1 MIIPSV
7 HSHFGIVEFSNNFP
21 VCLAEISVTRQSNR
35 VMQRPITCIMT
46 FHKSSRSVIKSV
58 TTSKRSVCIN
68 HLFLQAN
75 KSGKYFKWRTW
86 GITPLQAAVKHRLT
100 GTTFYLYIVSRTISP
115 DHQTWVV
122 IRCGNQSQYFAR
134 FRLNRHNTTSFILHQ
149 FFTISLQFSIYRN
162 MNISTFDYCCIV
174 NPVFERSDFT
184 VKFIPLYITHTFR
197 SAKVFFISL
206 LDALYAN

>member
-1 MIIPSV
+1 
-7 HSHFGIVEFSNNFP
+7 
-21 VCLAEISVTRQSNR
+21 
-35 VMQRPITCIMT
+35 MT

-122 IRCGNQSQYFAR
+122 IRCGNRSQEHTSELQSR
-134 FRLNRHNTTSFILHQ
+134 ENLVCRL
-149 FFTISLQFSIYRN
+149 
-162 MNISTFDYCCIV
+162 
-174 NPVFERSDFT
+174 
-184 VKFIPLYITHTFR
+184 
-197 SAKVFFISL
+197 L
-206 LDALYAN
+206 LE